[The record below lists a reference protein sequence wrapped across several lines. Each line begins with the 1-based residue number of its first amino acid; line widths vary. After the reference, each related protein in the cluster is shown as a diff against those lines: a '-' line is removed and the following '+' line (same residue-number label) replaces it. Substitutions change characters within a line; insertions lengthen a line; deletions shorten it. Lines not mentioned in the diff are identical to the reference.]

1 MEEMKTKKLNKSE
14 IETNELKNQVRVL
27 KNACDQLDKDKQ
39 ELIKRNINL
48 SILMHHTVKELSTI
62 LHSITTTLPTIT

>member
-1 MEEMKTKKLNKSE
+1 MKKLKPHE
-14 IETNELKNQVRVL
+14 IKINELENQVRVL
-27 KNACDQLDKDKQ
+27 KNTCDQLDRDKQ

-48 SILMHHTVKELSTI
+48 SILMNHIVKELSTI